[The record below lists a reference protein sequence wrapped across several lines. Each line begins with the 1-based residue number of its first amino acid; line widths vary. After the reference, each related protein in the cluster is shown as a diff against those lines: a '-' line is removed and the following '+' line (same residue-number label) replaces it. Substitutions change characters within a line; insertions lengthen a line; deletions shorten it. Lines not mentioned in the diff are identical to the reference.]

1 LVRRPTKD
9 FLKLVTPETAPAT
22 PPLLRGA
29 AAQAFAGPMAA
40 AWLAAVE
47 KLSQAGYGDTVVAS
61 YRRYSP
67 EIADKLGPNA
77 AIALADS
84 VSLLAIKAGR
94 KSAELL
100 SAAAAQAAGRVADAH
115 RFRAFLNLMERLASL
130 APESVPEVLTRTD
143 RLLSRLDV
151 SRLEAWALAGIR
163 YGGGE
168 AQRRFDYF
176 SFADP
181 EAERWLERES
191 SDVTFEHVGRRLK
204 FYLDALWRIR
214 LPIREP
220 SLRAPEATRRRT
232 SFDRGMIRVPPVYPG
247 FRDQQ
252 AEEIFRAALAHVAA
266 HLTFTR
272 DKFPARSLKP
282 VQIALVSLIEDARVE
297 QLAMREYPGLRR
309 LWLPFHVA
317 QPSGAKTA
325 PALLARLSRA
335 LIDPD
340 FEDPDGWVQKSKEMF
355 YAAREHWGD
364 QQMSRVLGSLL
375 GNDLGQ
381 MRVQFNAKTYVP
393 EPPYRDENSGLWDW
407 GEQPNQMAEE
417 ELLDESVRIVRQEEK
432 DLNPPDRERQE
443 PERDEGSTNRAR
455 PVEEEPVDIGIPVA
469 RYPEHDHL
477 TGRDRPDWVTV
488 KEYEPHLG
496 NPDEIE
502 RAIEANPELR
512 FRIQAM
518 IRAAKVSRPR
528 RRKRMAEG
536 EQLDLDAAI
545 EAVLSQRIG
554 ESPDPRIYAT
564 VMRQFRDLSVL
575 LLLDV
580 SESTNDP
587 IKGSR
592 RSTLELEKQAVAL
605 LGEAMEGLGDPFAVA
620 AFCSD
625 GREDVHYLRIKDFG
639 ERFGALPLSRLA
651 GLTGSLSTRMGAAI
665 RHAGAEL
672 AKQTTYRRLLLLVT
686 DGEPSDRDVPDRRYL
701 VEDARYAV
709 MRLTAQGIDT
719 LCVGLDS
726 GAENHLARIFGP
738 RNTIMIDRIDRLPD
752 RLPSLYFRLTR

>member
-1 LVRRPTKD
+1 LARRPTKD
-9 FLKLVTPETAPAT
+9 FLKLVTPETAPLSS
-22 PPLLRGA
+22 PWLQGA
-29 AAQAFAGPMAA
+29 AARAFAGPMAA

-47 KLSQAGYGDTVVAS
+47 KLSQAGYGEPVASS
-61 YRRYSP
+61 YRRHSP
-67 EIADKLGPNA
+67 EVANKLGANA

-100 SAAAAQAAGRVADAH
+100 SYAAAQAAARVADAH

-130 APESVPEVLTRTD
+130 APESVPEVLTRID
-143 RLLSRLDV
+143 GLLSRLDV
-151 SRLEAWALAGIR
+151 AQLEAWVLAGIR

-168 AQRRFDYF
+168 AQRRHDYF
-176 SFADP
+176 SFEDP
-181 EAERWLERES
+181 EADRWLERES
-191 SDVTFEHVGRRLK
+191 SDVTFELVGRRLK

-220 SLRAPEATRRRT
+220 SLRAPEASRRRT

-252 AEEIFRAALAHVAA
+252 AEEVFRAALAHVAA

-272 DKFPARSLKP
+272 EKYPARSLKP

-355 YAAREHWGD
+355 HAAREHWGD

-381 MRVQFNAKTYVP
+381 MRIQFNAKTYVP
-393 EPPYRDENSGLWDW
+393 EPPYRDDNVGLWDW
-407 GEQPNQMAEE
+407 GDQSSEMAEE
-417 ELLDESVRIVRQEEK
+417 ELLDESVRIVRQEE
-432 DLNPPDRERQE
+432 DDPDPPDRERQE
-443 PERDEGSTNRAR
+443 PERDERSANRAR
-455 PVEEEPVDIGIPVA
+455 PVAETPVDVGIPVA

-488 KEYEPHLG
+488 KEYEPHPG

-502 RAIEANPELR
+502 RSIEANPELR

-528 RRKRMAEG
+528 RRKHMAEG

-545 EAVLSQRIG
+545 DAVLSQRIG
-554 ESPDPRIYAT
+554 ETPDPRIYAT

-575 LLLDV
+575 LLLDI

-592 RSTLELEKQAVAL
+592 HSTLALEKQAVAL

-625 GREDVHYLRIKDFG
+625 GREDVHYLRVKDFG
-639 ERFGALPLSRLA
+639 ERFGFLPLSRLA
-651 GLTGSLSTRMGAAI
+651 GLTGGLSTRMGAAI
-665 RHAGAEL
+665 RHAGSEL
-672 AKQTTYRRLLLLVT
+672 ARQTTYRRLLLLVT

-709 MRLTAQGIDT
+709 AGLTARGIDT

-752 RLPSLYFRLTR
+752 RLPLLYFRLTR

>member
-1 LVRRPTKD
+1 MPRRPTKD
-9 FLKLVTPETAPAT
+9 FLKLVTPETTPAT
-22 PPLLRGA
+22 PPLLQGA

-40 AWLAAVE
+40 AWLAAIE
-47 KLSQAGYGDTVVAS
+47 RLSQAGYGEPVVAS
-61 YRRYSP
+61 YRRHSP
-67 EIADKLGPNA
+67 EVADKVGANA
-77 AIALADS
+77 GIALADS

-100 SAAAAQAAGRVADAH
+100 SSAAAQAAGRVADAH
-115 RFRAFLNLMERLASL
+115 RFRAFLNLIERLASL
-130 APESVPEVLTRTD
+130 APESVPEMLTRID

-151 SRLEAWALAGIR
+151 SRLEAWVLAGIR

-168 AQRRFDYF
+168 AQRRHGYF
-176 SFADP
+176 SFEDP

-220 SLRAPEATRRRT
+220 SLRAPEASRRRT

-247 FRDQQ
+247 FRNQQ

-266 HLTFTR
+266 HLTITR

-325 PALLARLSRA
+325 AALLARLSRA

-340 FEDPDGWVQKSKEMF
+340 FDDPDGWVQKSKEMF

-381 MRVQFNAKTYVP
+381 MRIQFNAKTYVP
-393 EPPYRDENSGLWDW
+393 EPPYRDDNVGLWEW
-407 GEQPNQMAEE
+407 GEQPNEMAEE
-417 ELLDESVRIVRQEEK
+417 ELLDESVRIVRQEE
-432 DLNPPDRERQE
+432 DDPDPPDRQRQE
-443 PERDEGSTNRAR
+443 PERDEGSANRAR
-455 PVEEEPVDIGIPVA
+455 PVEEAPVDVGIPVA

-477 TGRDRPDWVTV
+477 IGRDRPDWVTV

-496 NPDEIE
+496 NEDEIE
-502 RAIEANPELR
+502 RSIEANPELR

-528 RRKRMAEG
+528 RRKHMAEG

-575 LLLDV
+575 LLLDI

-592 RSTLELEKQAVAL
+592 RPTLDLEKQAVVL
-605 LGEAMEGLGDPFAVA
+605 LGEAMEGLGDPFAIA

-625 GREDVHYLRIKDFG
+625 GREDVHYLRIKDFC
-639 ERFGALPLSRLA
+639 ERLSALPLSRLA

-709 MRLTAQGIDT
+709 AGLTARGIDT

>member
-1 LVRRPTKD
+1 MVRRPTRD
-9 FLKLVTPETAPAT
+9 FPKLVTPEISPAL
-22 PPLLRGA
+22 PSLLQGA
-29 AAQAFAGPMAA
+29 AARPFAGPMAA
-40 AWLAAVE
+40 AWIAAVE
-47 KLSQAGYGDTVVAS
+47 KLAQAGYGEAVVAS
-61 YRRYSP
+61 YRRHSP
-67 EIADKLGPNA
+67 EVAGKVGPNA
-77 AIALADS
+77 AIALSES

-94 KSAELL
+94 QSAELL
-100 SAAAAQAAGRVADAH
+100 PLAAAQAAGRVADAH

-130 APESVPEVLTRTD
+130 APEAAPEVLRRID

-151 SRLEAWALAGIR
+151 SRLEAWVLAGIR
-163 YGGGE
+163 YGGGD
-168 AQRRFDYF
+168 AKRRLAYF
-176 SFADP
+176 SFEDP

-191 SDVTFEHVGRRLK
+191 SDVIFEHVGRRLK

-214 LPIREP
+214 MPIREP
-220 SLRAPEATRRRT
+220 SLRASESSRRRAA
-232 SFDRGMIRVPPVYPG
+232 FDRGLIRVPPVYPG
-247 FRDQQ
+247 FRGPQ

-266 HLTFTR
+266 HLTFTVE
-272 DKFPARSLKP
+272 KFPVGSLKP

-340 FEDPDGWVQKSKEMF
+340 FEDPDGWVRKAAAMF

-364 QQMSRVLGSLL
+364 RQMSRVLGSLL

-393 EPPYRDENSGLWDW
+393 EPPYRDENTGLWDW
-407 GEQPNQMAEE
+407 DEQPRQMAEE
-417 ELLDESVRIVRQEEK
+417 ELLDESVRIVRREE
-432 DLNPPDRERQE
+432 DDTDPPDRERQE
-443 PERDEGSTNRAR
+443 PERNEGSANRAR
-455 PVEEEPVDIGIPVA
+455 PVEEEPVDTGITVA

-488 KEYEPHLG
+488 KEYDAHLG
-496 NPDEIE
+496 NADEIE
-502 RAIEANPELR
+502 RAIESNPELR

-528 RRKRMAEG
+528 RRKHMAEG

-564 VMRQFRDLSVL
+564 VTRQFRDLSVL
-575 LLLDV
+575 LLLDI

-592 RSTLELEKQAVAL
+592 RATLELEKQAVAL

-625 GREDVHYLRIKDFG
+625 GREDVHYLRIKEFH
-639 ERFGALPLSRLA
+639 ERFGAIALARLA
-651 GLTGSLSTRMGAAI
+651 GLSGSLSTRMGAAI
-665 RHAGAEL
+665 RHAGSEL

-709 MRLTAQGIDT
+709 AGLIARGVDA